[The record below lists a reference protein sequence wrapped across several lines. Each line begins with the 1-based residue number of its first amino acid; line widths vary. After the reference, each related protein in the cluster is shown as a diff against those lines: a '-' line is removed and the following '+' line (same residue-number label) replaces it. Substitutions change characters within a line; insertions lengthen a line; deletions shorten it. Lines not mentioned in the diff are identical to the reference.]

1 MRCKWAENTFP
12 EMEAYHDNEWCK
24 PSHDE
29 KYFFEMLTLE
39 LSQAGLSWSTII
51 KRREGYRKAFA
62 DFDYQK
68 VAKFDETKQEELR
81 NDPGIIRNKLKIS
94 ATINNAQKIVEMH
107 EKGEKFSDYIW
118 SFTDGKVIDHHLKN
132 DDEMVAQDELSQ
144 RISKDL
150 KKRGFRFV
158 GPTIIYSYLQA
169 VGVINDHLDQC
180 DFK

>member
-1 MRCKWAENTFP
+1 MRCNWAENTFP
-12 EMEAYHDNEWCK
+12 EMEAYHDKEWCK
-24 PSHDE
+24 PSHNE
-29 KYFFEMLTLE
+29 QYFFEMLTLE

-51 KRREGYRKAFA
+51 KRRNGYRKAFA
-62 DFDYQK
+62 NFDYNK
-68 VAKFDETKQEELR
+68 VAKYDQAKQEQLK
-81 NDPGIIRNKLKIS
+81 NDPEIIRNKLKIA

-107 EKGEKFSDYIW
+107 QNGEKFSDYIW
-118 SFTDGKVIDHHLKN
+118 NFTDGQIIDHHLQN
-132 DDEMVAQDELSQ
+132 QEDMMPQDELSQ

-158 GPTIIYSYLQA
+158 GPTIIYSFLQA